1 MTKVTVHD
9 NNVDRALR
17 KFKKK
22 VNDNGLLKDLQECQ
36 AYVKPSVRKKI
47 AKQQAKKRWNK
58 YLRDQSLPKKEF

>member
-22 VNDNGLLKDLQECQ
+22 VNDNGLLKDLQERQ
-36 AYVKPSVRKKI
+36 AYVKPSVRKKL

>member
-22 VNDNGLLKDLQECQ
+22 VNDNGLLKDLQERQ
-36 AYVKPSVRKKI
+36 AYVKPSVRKKL
-47 AKQQAKKRWNK
+47 AKQQAKKRWSK